1 VHLWCT
7 YITIV
12 GCIFYLVFYKSYIYI
27 LLQKTEQVHM
37 SNLLILNSIP
47 FVAAQ
52 FHRVAYLHR
61 ILNNFSYFGY
71 FVRSALPLGLP
82 RILIL
87 TKVINLDF
95 QNSNYC
101 ANLKAGVMRCY
112 FFCNYCNRLIFFDYF
127 LYLEPC

>member
-1 VHLWCT
+1 MPLTSVYVHLWCT

-52 FHRVAYLHR
+52 LHRVAYLHR
-61 ILNNFSYFGY
+61 ILNNFSFFSYS
-71 FVRSALPLGLP
+71 VRSALPLGLP
-82 RILIL
+82 RILIQ

-101 ANLKAGVMRCY
+101 ANLRAGVMACSLV
-112 FFCNYCNRLIFFDYF
+112 FLQSFCCRLIK
-127 LYLEPC
+127 